1 VTRRYQKRNGFI
13 LVMVLVVVL
22 LASMIAASLL
32 FVMHAERAAA
42 AAGSS
47 SEQAWATAMSGV
59 YHAMRVAANAEPGT
73 VSWRDNAEVFRDQL
87 VADDGVRKWYFS
99 ICAWPE
105 TGAEGIRFGLSD
117 EASKMNVFRAT
128 EAMLEAVPNLTPTL
142 ALSLLSATGGGGGL
156 SSPPAADG
164 SKTNAD
170 SLVAPSV
177 SPSLGSGSFTCLD
190 DLLQVS
196 GFSPRLIYGEYPNLQ
211 SGNILADTSA
221 SMAYTDGLVS
231 PLGLKEFLTV
241 ASYDPNQDNQGTPR
255 LDLNQADT
263 DLSGLNL
270 SQAVLSY
277 LDALR
282 TNHQTLAHPAA
293 LLDATNKVKDAQGKE
308 VSLSSGIGKAELA
321 LVLDRC
327 TTTNLTN
334 MVGLVNL
341 NTASATVLAALPGL
355 NASLADAIVAARTGL
370 NPDAQKTPAW
380 LYEDG
385 ILNADAFKQVAP
397 YLTTRSY
404 QFNFLV
410 AAYSVPAGSYRMLEV
425 IVDVAT
431 KPPAVLLLRDVS
443 QLGLPSVL
451 TAPTD
456 DSGPPTPSI
465 TMRQPSPKPRKGL
478 FLAEGGQQ

>member
-1 VTRRYQKRNGFI
+1 VTRRYPQRDGFI

-59 YHAMRVAANAEPGT
+59 YHAMRVAASAEPGT
-73 VSWRDNAEVFRDQL
+73 TSWRDNPEVFRDQL

-99 ICAWPE
+99 VCAWPE
-105 TGAEGIRFGLSD
+105 TVVEGMRFGLSD
-117 EASKMNVFRAT
+117 EASKMNVCRAT
-128 EAMLEAVPNLTPTL
+128 ETMLEAVPNLTPTL
-142 ALSLLSATGGGGGL
+142 ALNLLSATGSGV
-156 SSPPAADG
+156 SSMPAAAPATTNEDG
-164 SKTNAD
+164 
-170 SLVAPSV
+170 LGVPSAT
-177 SPSLGSGSFTCLD
+177 PSLGSGSFTCLD

-211 SGNILADTSA
+211 GRNGLLPDTS
-221 SMAYTDGLVS
+221 STMDYSDGLVS
-231 PLGLKEFLTV
+231 PAGLREFLTV
-241 ASYDPNQDNQGTPR
+241 ASYDLNQDNQGTPR
-255 LDLNQADT
+255 LDVNQPDT
-263 DLSGLNL
+263 DLSSL
-270 SQAVLSY
+270 SLPQAALTY

-293 LLDATNKVKDAQGKE
+293 LLEATNKVKDAQGKE
-308 VSLSSGIGKAELA
+308 VNLSSSVGKAELA

-334 MVGLVNL
+334 LVGLVNL
-341 NTASATVLAALPGL
+341 NTASATVLAAIPGL
-355 NASLADAIVAARTGL
+355 NAALADAIVAARTGL

-410 AAYSVPAGSYRMLEV
+410 AAYSVPAGSYRLLEV
-425 IVDVAT
+425 VVDVAV

-443 QLGLPSVL
+443 QLGLPSGL
-451 TAPTD
+451 TP
-456 DSGPPTPSI
+456 SGDESSPAAPSI
-465 TMRQPSPKPRKGL
+465 TMRQPSPKSWKGL
-478 FLAEGGQQ
+478 FLAKGGH

>member
-1 VTRRYQKRNGFI
+1 MRRRGPQRDGFI

-42 AAGSS
+42 AAGSN
-47 SEQAWATAMSGV
+47 SEQSWATAMSGI
-59 YHAMRVAANAEPGT
+59 YHAMRVAASAEPGT
-73 VSWRDNAEVFRDQL
+73 TAWRDNPAVFRDQF
-87 VADDGVRKWYFS
+87 VGDDGVRKWYFS

-105 TGAEGIRFGLSD
+105 TGVEGTRFGLSD
-117 EASKMNVFRAT
+117 EASKINVCRAT
-128 EAMLEAVPNLTPTL
+128 ETMLEAVPNLTPTL
-142 ALSLLSATGGGGGL
+142 APSLLSATGSGL
-156 SSPPAADG
+156 SSMPAAAAA
-164 SKTNAD
+164 TNNAD
-170 SLVAPSV
+170 SLPAPSA
-177 SPSLGSGSFTCLD
+177 PPIPGSSSFTCLD

-211 SGNILADTSA
+211 GGNALLADSSA
-221 SMAYTDGLVS
+221 STGYADGLVS
-231 PLGLKEFLTV
+231 PAGLREFLTL
-241 ASYDPNQDNQGTPR
+241 ASYDLNQDNQGTPR
-255 LDLNQADT
+255 VDVNQSDT
-263 DLSGLNL
+263 DLSTLNL
-270 SQAVLSY
+270 PQATVTY

-282 TNHQTLAHPAA
+282 TNHQTLVHPAA
-293 LLDATNKVKDAQGKE
+293 LLEATNKVKNAQGNE

-334 MVGLVNL
+334 LVGLVNL

-355 NASLADAIVAARTGL
+355 NAALADAIVAARTGL
-370 NPDAQKTPAW
+370 NPDAQKIAAW

-385 ILNADAFKQVAP
+385 ILNADTFKQVAP

-410 AAYSVPAGSYRMLEV
+410 AAYSVPAGSYRLLEV
-425 IVDVAT
+425 IVDVGV
-431 KPPAVLLLRDVS
+431 KPPTVLLLRDVS
-443 QLGLPSVL
+443 QLGLPSGL
-451 TAPTD
+451 SAPVD
-456 DSGPPTPSI
+456 ESGPLTPSI
-465 TMRQPSPKPRKGL
+465 TMRQPSPKPKKGL